1 MIEMMKHSDAILK
14 KILGKEKFRELLEFV
29 PDVLDERLGED
40 HSPIEGILITKL
52 LNKFILHLGIMIA
65 GGKTIEDYE
74 KILNPEYK
82 KVIPFESAEDIYN
95 VFKEYVDLV
104 ANYNK

>member
-1 MIEMMKHSDAILK
+1 
-14 KILGKEKFRELLEFV
+14 
-29 PDVLDERLGED
+29 
-40 HSPIEGILITKL
+40 
-52 LNKFILHLGIMIA
+52 MIA